1 MPRPHASPPTT
12 PAPHPAQ
19 RRDGGVTGTLRADDD
34 RVADQLLQLHRR
46 GLRAGVG
53 SGASAL
59 YGATRVWL
67 GSLSVEVTRW
77 EVAQVPGWESYAY
90 RMAEVSTMLYRTMW
104 TRKVAR
110 EDRTP
115 ATVFGCLWWFQWQT
129 THSAPPYPNLT
140 GEPPISCR
148 RDTVE
153 MPLWCVV
160 LVSATLPATR
170 LWRRRR
176 TRRRTQIGFCPHCGY
191 DLRATPKRCPE
202 CGQSVSALTPSPT
215 TPSPQSGA
223 HP

>member
-1 MPRPHASPPTT
+1 MRARRRRLPRILLNAATAVSLALFALTT
-12 PAPHPAQ
+12 IAWPISYFNSIGVDFERAWVAVPAHY
-19 RRDGGVTGTLRADDD
+19 TC
-34 RVADQLLQLHRR
+34 
-46 GLRAGVG
+46 
-53 SGASAL
+53 
-59 YGATRVWL
+59 ATRVWL

>member
-1 MPRPHASPPTT
+1 MRARRRRLPRILLNAATAVSLALFALTT
-12 PAPHPAQ
+12 IAWPISYFNSIGVDFERAWVAVPAHY
-19 RRDGGVTGTLRADDD
+19 TC
-34 RVADQLLQLHRR
+34 
-46 GLRAGVG
+46 
-53 SGASAL
+53 
-59 YGATRVWL
+59 ATRVWL

-153 MPLWCVV
+153 MPLWCV
-160 LVSATLPATR
+160 LLASAALPATR
-170 LWRRRR
+170 LWRRR
-176 TRRRTQIGFCPHCGY
+176 
-191 DLRATPKRCPE
+191 
-202 CGQSVSALTPSPT
+202 
-215 TPSPQSGA
+215 
-223 HP
+223 